1 MGRRH
6 PSAQWERFGQ
16 LDPYYGVI
24 SSEEYRRENLTD
36 EALDRFYASGA
47 EHVDWLMGLLG
58 DVRPQRALDFGCGVG
73 RIVVAMAQRWDE
85 VTGVDV
91 SPSVLAECRRAC
103 DARGLTNVRLSE
115 RIPDEQFDLVHSAI
129 VLQHIPV
136 AEGYGLIDE
145 LARRVAPGGVG
156 ALHVTLRAGTR
167 RARVFLWCMKHV
179 PFAPNVW
186 NLARRR
192 AWSYPHMQMN
202 TYRLDVILE
211 RLAACGI
218 PEMRA
223 IYMPS
228 AGPVGFH
235 SAMLVF
241 DGAT

>member
-1 MGRRH
+1 MRRAD

-16 LDPYYGVI
+16 IDPFYGVI

-36 EALDRFYASGA
+36 EALERFYASGA
-47 EHVDWLMGLLG
+47 DHVDWLMSLLG
-58 DVRPQRALDFGCGVG
+58 EFEPRRALDFGCGVG
-73 RIVVAMAQRWDE
+73 RIVVAMAERWE
-85 VTGVDV
+85 AVTGVDV

-103 DARGLTNVRLSE
+103 DARGLKNVSLVE
-115 RIPDEQFDLVHSAI
+115 QIPDAEFDLVHSAI
-129 VLQHIPV
+129 VLQHIPSN
-136 AEGYGLIDE
+136 EGYRLIAE
-145 LARRVAPGGVG
+145 LARRVAPGGLG

-167 RARVFLWCMKHV
+167 RARLFLWCMKHI

-192 AWSYPHMQMN
+192 AWDYPHMEMN

-211 RLAACGI
+211 LLSSCGI
-218 PEMRA
+218 SEMRS

-235 SAMLVF
+235 SAMVVF
-241 DGAT
+241 RGAT